1 MLQIYLMAIAVF
13 GILIGVIPISAMVA
27 HAQNDDK
34 SPFDKCS
41 NIKNNH
47 QDFQA
52 CENACW
58 SAGIHD
64 KQQNNPI
71 NQDTLNKCNPMQGAY
86 YKGYCGSNICK
97 QLLIR
102 LIVVVTAM
110 ITMAVAVA
118 VHQHHLD
125 CISNHT
131 FSLLFYIFTI
141 NKRD

>member
-1 MLQIYLMAIAVF
+1 MAIAVF

-64 KQQNNPI
+64 KQQSNPI
-71 NQDTLNKCNPMQGAY
+71 NQETLNKCSPMPEAY
-86 YKGYCGSNICK
+86 YKGYCGDNICK
-97 QLLIR
+97 LLPNSP
-102 LIVVVTAM
+102 
-110 ITMAVAVA
+110 
-118 VHQHHLD
+118 D
-125 CISNHT
+125 SGSNSNDNGGGGGGGT
-131 FSLLFYIFTI
+131 PASP
-141 NKRD
+141 

>member
-97 QLLIR
+97 QLPNSP
-102 LIVVVTAM
+102 
-110 ITMAVAVA
+110 
-118 VHQHHLD
+118 D
-125 CISNHT
+125 SGSNSNDNDGGGGGGT
-131 FSLLFYIFTI
+131 PASP
-141 NKRD
+141 